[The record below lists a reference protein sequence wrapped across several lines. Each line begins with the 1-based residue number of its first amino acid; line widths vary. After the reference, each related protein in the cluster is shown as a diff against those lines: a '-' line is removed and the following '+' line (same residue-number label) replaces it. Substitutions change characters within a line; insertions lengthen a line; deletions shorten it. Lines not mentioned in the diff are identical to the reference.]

1 MTSHCVAQLVGSI
14 CGASIALATTGK
26 GHVIGSVDLPSDMTR
41 DDKHLVNGFCS
52 QIFQPTKCQLA
63 TFCHLIPDE

>member
-1 MTSHCVAQLVGSI
+1 MQILSHKLLPLFFAQLVGSI

-41 DDKHLVNGFCS
+41 DD
-52 QIFQPTKCQLA
+52 
-63 TFCHLIPDE
+63 